1 MSGYGKRFDGD
12 EYIHQQVLHKYHCLS
27 TLIGVKNMA
36 RRILISGALV
46 ALLGVA
52 GGAFG
57 AHGLRPLLSDHMM
70 NVFETGVRYHVFH
83 ALGMLGAGL
92 SLAYA
97 PTRYFQFAAWA
108 FFLGIVLFSGSLY
121 VLSISGVR
129 ALGMIT
135 PLGGLCFL
143 VGWGLLA
150 WGYWK
155 AFPSGS
161 TSISPPNGK

>member
-1 MSGYGKRFDGD
+1 MGTN
-12 EYIHQQVLHKYHCLS
+12 LS
-27 TLIGVKNMA
+27 DNQFSINLLTAIDWIEDMA
-36 RRILISGALV
+36 RTILISGALV

-57 AHGLRPLLSDHMM
+57 AHGLRPLLSEHMM
-70 NVFETGVRYHVFH
+70 NVFETGVRYQVFH
-83 ALGMLGAGL
+83 ALAMLAAGL

-97 PTRYFQFAAWA
+97 PIRYFRWAGWA

-135 PLGGLCFL
+135 PFGGLCFI

-155 AFPSGS
+155 AFPSES
-161 TSISPPNGK
+161 TPISPPNGI